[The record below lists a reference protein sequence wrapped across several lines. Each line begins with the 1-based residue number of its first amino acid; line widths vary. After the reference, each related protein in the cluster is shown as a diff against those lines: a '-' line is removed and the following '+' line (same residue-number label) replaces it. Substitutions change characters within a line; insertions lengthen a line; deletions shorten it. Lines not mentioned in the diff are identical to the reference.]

1 MITTGMTLFVLFSW
15 QMSRLDLE
23 AGRAD
28 ISIPLIWRG
37 VGLAIVTVPLTAL
50 AVSGLE
56 PKDMPQGAA
65 LNNMMRQLGGSFG
78 IALVNTYLTN
88 RNAVH
93 RTDLISNLVPGDPL
107 LTERLSG
114 YTHYLAGKGISAAD
128 AQDRA
133 LKLLDSTVTRQSN
146 ALSFGD
152 AYLLIGLLFLLALP
166 LLLLAGRK
174 KSSGKP
180 APVLLSDH

>member
-1 MITTGMTLFVLFSW
+1 
-15 QMSRLDLE
+15 
-23 AGRAD
+23 
-28 ISIPLIWRG
+28 
-37 VGLAIVTVPLTAL
+37 
-50 AVSGLE
+50 
-56 PKDMPQGAA
+56 
-65 LNNMMRQLGGSFG
+65 MRQLGGSFG